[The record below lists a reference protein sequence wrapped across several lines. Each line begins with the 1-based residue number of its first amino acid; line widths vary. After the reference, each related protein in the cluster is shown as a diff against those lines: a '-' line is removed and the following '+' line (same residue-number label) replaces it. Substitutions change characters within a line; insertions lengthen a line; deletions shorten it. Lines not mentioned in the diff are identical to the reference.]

1 MEHALLNVLQFKEMR
16 TDSGDMVIQPQAGYG
31 LGFCPDLQ
39 PDREVG
45 VAMEGLLVGSVD
57 VAHDFFLLKQLN
69 VTHILNIAAGVP
81 NAFPNVRFMLITN
94 SINFF
99 ISISGL
105 CLSHRGDV

>member
-1 MEHALLNVLQFKEMR
+1 MQFKETR
-16 TDSGDMVIQPQAGYG
+16 TDSGDVVIQPQAEYG

-45 VAMEGLLVGSVD
+45 LAMEGLLIGSVD

-81 NAFPNVRFMLITN
+81 NAFPNVCML
-94 SINFF
+94 
-99 ISISGL
+99 
-105 CLSHRGDV
+105 C